1 MTPILTVR
9 ERDPA
14 AFDAA
19 VKAALREGERWAKT
33 RDIHTH
39 DHDGWFVAVLVWSA
53 PDRPPGRAD
62 DAVE

>member
-1 MTPILTVR
+1 MTQILTVR

-19 VKAALREGERWAKT
+19 VNAALREGERWAKT
-33 RDIHTH
+33 RDVHTH
-39 DHDGWFVAVLVWSA
+39 YHDGWFVAVLVWSA

-62 DAVE
+62 DAV